1 MTFLTNTFPIS
12 YLLLINIKKVIPYLN
27 VSNHRRGISRKVFF
41 INNQKNSW
49 IEQLNF
55 SIVFSVK
62 WYFNQLVK
70 VFFTVNRR
78 NKRHYFFYLDDFVFI
93 VEPNRNK
100 WKENKERMYS
110 NSRRFF

>member
-12 YLLLINIKKVIPYLN
+12 YLLLINIKKIILYLN

-55 SIVFSVK
+55 SIVFSIK
-62 WYFNQLVK
+62 WYFNKLIER
-70 VFFTVNRR
+70 FFSANR
-78 NKRHYFFYLDDFVFI
+78 NCKRHNFFYFKNFSFFI
-93 VEPNRNK
+93 QPNRNK
-100 WKENKERMYS
+100 WKENK
-110 NSRRFF
+110 